1 MRTLVLDGALNSA
14 QRPDPVSSAVREL
27 FAQKGWSTELE
38 TLRDKNISAC
48 TACDACWYKMPGIC
62 AIIDAGREIAG
73 KIIRSDAVV
82 LLSPVTFGGYS
93 STLKKAVDRT
103 RPLLSPL
110 LKSAGGK
117 LGHVPRYDRY
127 PKLIAIGT
135 LPGPDAES
143 ERLFHDLVRRNSHL
157 LHAPSYASL
166 IVYDGQG
173 PDEIRKRINELLAE
187 AGI

>member
-1 MRTLVLDGALNSA
+1 MIVLDGALNGA
-14 QRPDPVSSAVREL
+14 QRSDPVMTAVREL
-27 FAQKGWSTELE
+27 FAQRGWSAEME

-62 AIIDAGREIAG
+62 AILDAGREIAG
-73 KIIRSDAVV
+73 KVIRSDAVV

-93 STLKKAVDRT
+93 STLKKAIDRT

-110 LKSAGGK
+110 LRSAGGK

-127 PKLIAIGT
+127 PKIIAIGT
-135 LPGPDAES
+135 LPEPDAES
-143 ERLFHDLVRRNSHL
+143 ERLFHDLVRRNSYL
-157 LHAPSYASL
+157 LHAPAYASV
-166 IVYDGQG
+166 IVYDDQG
-173 PDEIRKRINELLAE
+173 PEEIRKQINELLTE